1 MLVVG
6 AMGLAGCGRYNWRT
20 GVASAASVQ
29 HGCPVSN
36 IQVVNSNGDLYARV
50 VELHVCGQ
58 RRVYQDLG
66 GEHGYA
72 WVDQTPRMESPTPQI
87 APAGD
92 TVVVATVASPEGPF
106 STLVRSRVDAARSNI
121 LTCTGGPTAV
131 IAEWNV
137 GQVRMSVRGETD
149 VAVAQCVA
157 SAIGTIDV
165 PAGTLP
171 GRLIHPIAP

>member
-6 AMGLAGCGRYNWRT
+6 AMGLAGCYSWRADVT
-20 GVASAASVQ
+20 RTASVQ
-29 HGCPVSN
+29 HVCPIAN
-36 IQVVNSNGDLYARV
+36 IQVVHADDYVSPRT
-50 VELHVCGQ
+50 VELRVC
-58 RRVYQDLG
+58 RERLVYQNAG
-66 GEHGYA
+66 HV
-72 WVDQTPRMESPTPQI
+72 WVDQTPVTPT
-87 APAGD
+87 APA
-92 TVVVATVASPEGPF
+92 VANRPEQASPSAPAPESIF
-106 STLVRSRVDAARSNI
+106 ARHIRSRVDAARSNI

-137 GQVRMSVRGETD
+137 GQVRLSVRGETD